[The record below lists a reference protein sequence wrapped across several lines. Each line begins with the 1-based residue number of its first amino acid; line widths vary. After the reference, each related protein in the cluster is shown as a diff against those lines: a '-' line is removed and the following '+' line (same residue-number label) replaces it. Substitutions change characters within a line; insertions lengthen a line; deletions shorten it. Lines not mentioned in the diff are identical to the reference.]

1 MKFNKQLRSRVE
13 SLEKRL
19 NHDPIILH
27 MPGGRTQ
34 VLPCYPGYLLDL
46 ALSALDGVSTP
57 EVELIVQSESAIEPG
72 GGHLL
77 DFVRCFWRD
86 PNWSESELDDEIG

>member
-19 NHDPIILH
+19 NHDLII
-27 MPGGRTQ
+27 
-34 VLPCYPGYLLDL
+34 LPCYPGYLLDL

-72 GGHLL
+72 GGHML